1 MIVLY
6 HPVSFMCSYVYS
18 HLDNRL
24 ETKFLQRFFLPLP
37 LSSRL
42 RKLVLLLFLSLCL
55 LYTVQ
60 VSSLKMFIQ

>member
-6 HPVSFMCSYVYS
+6 HPVSFMCSYVYI

-42 RKLVLLLFLSLCL
+42 RKLVLLLCL
-55 LYTVQ
+55 FFIVQ